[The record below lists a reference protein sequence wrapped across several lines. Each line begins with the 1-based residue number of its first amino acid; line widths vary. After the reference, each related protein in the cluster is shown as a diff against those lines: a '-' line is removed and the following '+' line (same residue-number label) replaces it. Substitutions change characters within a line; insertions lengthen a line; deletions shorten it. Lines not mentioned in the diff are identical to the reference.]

1 MMVTRTRVDIEAIAR
16 LFNTVQH
23 GVAGIRE
30 LRARQSDKT
39 LELWLITENISLDD
53 ERRLYQIGV
62 DLMGDDPSIDFHV
75 LSARYFVPGTNLS
88 ALVPADAERLPLT

>member
-1 MMVTRTRVDIEAIAR
+1 MVTRTAVDIEAIAR
-16 LFNTVQH
+16 QFDTVQH

-30 LRARQSDKT
+30 LRARQSDKM
-39 LELWLITENISLDD
+39 LELWLITESISLDD

-62 DLMGDDPSIDFHV
+62 DLMADDPSIDFHV

-88 ALVPADAERLPLT
+88 ALVPADAERLPLK